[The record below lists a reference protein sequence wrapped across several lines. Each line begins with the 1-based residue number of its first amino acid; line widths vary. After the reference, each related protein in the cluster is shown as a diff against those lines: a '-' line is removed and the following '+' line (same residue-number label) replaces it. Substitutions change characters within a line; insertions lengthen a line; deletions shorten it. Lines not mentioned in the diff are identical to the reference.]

1 MMQGASIARNAY
13 WGVFLSLMVGG
24 GEHSSTQT
32 MAFAP
37 PRLAHHHQHQQQHA
51 SSFTRPSASISTPS
65 RSLQQKKKGKGQ
77 RSYMTP
83 NDVHDALS
91 STFPSLSASA
101 LSITN
106 FIAAEDDPLKY
117 AFMFPIVTGVA
128 ITCQLAGIGGAAL
141 LSPIFLLVFPLLGPD
156 YPLQTAAS
164 AIACAL
170 LTECFGF
177 MSGLTGYW
185 RRGLVDWGVAA
196 KFWGL
201 ALPAALGGA
210 LLEPYLA
217 SQTTALRAVYAT
229 LMISLCLY
237 LTFSEKPVELPDD
250 CPVPADDNGTIRVK
264 ETSDGTVYTYLRP
277 DPPTSSWKTIGA
289 TISGASLTGLL
300 GVGIGEVILPQL
312 VRIACVP
319 LPVAAGTSVAVVV
332 LTALTAAG
340 VQFFSLATEL
350 AMQQPD
356 LSMVQALQQVIPWDL
371 VQFTIPGAVLG
382 GQIAPWIAS
391 RRLLD
396 DEKIES
402 VVAALFGIIGVAF
415 AAKAVVG

>member
-1 MMQGASIARNAY
+1 MMQGVSIARNAY
-13 WGVFLSLMVGG
+13 WGVFLSLMLAG
-24 GEHSSTQT
+24 GEHTT

-37 PRLAHHHQHQQQHA
+37 PRLVPVHSTHQHIQQQHDA
-51 SSFTRPSASISTPS
+51 SSFGRSSSASISFPS
-65 RSLQQKKKGKGQ
+65 RSNVQKHQ
-77 RSYMTP
+77 RHYMTP
-83 NDVHDALS
+83 NDVHDTLAN
-91 STFPSLSASA
+91 TFPALASSASQ
-101 LSITN
+101 IQN
-106 FIAAEDDPLKY
+106 YIASEDDPLKY
-117 AFMFPIVTGVA
+117 AFMFPIVTCVA
-128 ITCQLAGIGGAAL
+128 VTCQLAGIGGAAL
-141 LSPIFLLVFPLLGPD
+141 LSPIFLLVFPLLGPEF
-156 YPLQTAAS
+156 PLKTAAS

-201 ALPAALGGA
+201 ALPAALVGA
-210 LLEPYLA
+210 LAEPYLA

-237 LTFSEKPVELPDD
+237 LTFSEKPEELPDD
-250 CPVPADDNGTIRVK
+250 CPVPDDDDGDIRVK
-264 ETSDGTVYTYLRP
+264 ETSDGTVYTYLKP
-277 DPPTSSWKTIGA
+277 DPPTSSWNTIAA
-289 TISGASLTGLL
+289 TVSGASLTGLL

-332 LTALTAAG
+332 LTALTAAA
-340 VQFFSLATEL
+340 VQFFSLATDL
-350 AMQQPD
+350 AMQNPD
-356 LSMVQALQQVIPWDL
+356 LSMAQALSQVIPWDL

-382 GQIAPWIAS
+382 GQIAPYIAS

-396 DEKIES
+396 DEIIEQ
-402 VVAALFGIIGVAF
+402 VVAALFGVIGVAF

>member
-1 MMQGASIARNAY
+1 MQGVSIARNAY
-13 WGVFLSLMVGG
+13 WGVFLSLMLGG
-24 GEHSSTQT
+24 AEHST

-37 PRLAHHHQHQQQHA
+37 PRLVQHSTHQQQHIQHHDA
-51 SSFTRPSASISTPS
+51 ASISFPS
-65 RSLQQKKKGKGQ
+65 RSSVQNQKQQKHQ
-77 RSYMTP
+77 RHYMTP
-83 NDVHDALS
+83 NDVHDTLVNQ
-91 STFPSLSASA
+91 FPSLSASA
-101 LSITN
+101 LSIQN
-106 FIAAEDDPLKY
+106 YIASEDDPLKY
-117 AFMFPIVTGVA
+117 AFMFPIVTCVA
-128 ITCQLAGIGGAAL
+128 VTCQLAGIGGAAL
-141 LSPIFLLVFPLLGPD
+141 LSPIFLLVFPLLGPEF
-156 YPLQTAAS
+156 PLKTASA

-237 LTFSEKPVELPDD
+237 LTFSEKPDELPDD
-250 CPVPADDNGTIRVK
+250 CPVPENDDGDIRVK
-264 ETSDGTVYTYLRP
+264 ETSDGTVYTYLKP
-277 DPPTSSWKTIGA
+277 DPPTSSWNTIAA
-289 TISGASLTGLL
+289 TVSGASLTGLL

-332 LTALTAAG
+332 LTALTAAV
-340 VQFFSLATEL
+340 VQFFSLATDL

-356 LSMVQALQQVIPWDL
+356 LSMPQALQQVIPWDL
-371 VQFTIPGAVLG
+371 VQYTIPGAVLG